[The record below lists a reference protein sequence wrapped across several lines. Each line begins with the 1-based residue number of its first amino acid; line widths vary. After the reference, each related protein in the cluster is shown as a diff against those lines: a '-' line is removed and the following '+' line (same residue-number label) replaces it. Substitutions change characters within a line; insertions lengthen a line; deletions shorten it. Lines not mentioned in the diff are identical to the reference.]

1 MGNLGVQLGG
11 FSIAMAKK
19 SFILHLDSLC
29 ILDKMSPEQ
38 AGIFIKAIYF
48 YQINGEL
55 PPLDFSIEMAITPFV
70 NQFKRDEESYQK
82 FVKKQVEN
90 GKKGGRPNNPS
101 LKKETQKTQAFL
113 EKPKKAYS
121 DSVSVNDSVNDNDS
135 VNVNVNVS
143 KNESDIKSKLIKPHL
158 FSESPFFEFQKF
170 ESAFTGTDYE
180 VADLRIYYE
189 SVKNWSESEGAKKLD
204 WVATARNF
212 MLRDLKENKLI
223 YKNGQKQQQQ
233 IDVKAQR
240 DEALQREF
248 ERRYGKQ

>member
-1 MGNLGVQLGG
+1 MAESYY
-11 FSIAMAKK
+11 FSHDYNARA
-19 SFILHLDSLC
+19 D
-29 ILDKMSPEQ
+29 DK
-38 AGIFIKAIYF
+38 IKALIRKHGMTGYGIWWAIVEDLYNNANALRTDCDGIAYDLRTHCDVVHSILYDF
-48 YQINGEL
+48 DLFVFDGDNFGSLSVQKR
-55 PPLDFSIEMAITPFV
+55 LDE
-70 NQFKRDEESYQK
+70 R
-82 FVKKQVEN
+82 
-90 GKKGGRPNNPS
+90 
-101 LKKETQKTQAFL
+101 
-113 EKPKKAYS
+113 
-121 DSVSVNDSVNDNDS
+121 
-135 VNVNVNVS
+135 
-143 KNESDIKSKLIKPHL
+143 DIKSKKASESARRRWDGMRTHSERNANAMQSESDRNAIKERKGKEIKEIKGKEIKTEKPHL

-223 YKNGQKQQQQ
+223 YKNGQKQQQ

>member
-1 MGNLGVQLGG
+1 ML
-11 FSIAMAKK
+11 FRS
-19 SFILHLDSLC
+19 
-29 ILDKMSPEQ
+29 
-38 AGIFIKAIYF
+38 
-48 YQINGEL
+48 
-55 PPLDFSIEMAITPFV
+55 
-70 NQFKRDEESYQK
+70 
-82 FVKKQVEN
+82 
-90 GKKGGRPNNPS
+90 
-101 LKKETQKTQAFL
+101 
-113 EKPKKAYS
+113 
-121 DSVSVNDSVNDNDS
+121 
-135 VNVNVNVS
+135 
-143 KNESDIKSKLIKPHL
+143 HL

-223 YKNGQKQQQQ
+223 YKNGQKQQQN
-233 IDVKAQR
+233 DVKAQR